1 MRLLLTVTSCLLVL
15 SLNAQ
20 MIGLSYEIDTV
31 FTEPTDD
38 FSVDLEGY
46 VVYDVFAEFT
56 NSSDQLIAIYS
67 DIEALGP
74 TAMFIDAPCGCFNP
88 ELGDVMLGGNQNENL
103 FDPFPEM
110 EFDTYWTLDFTSG
123 EDLFIPDLNY
133 SSATMCS
140 VHITNG
146 AVFAVPDIAPY
157 AGGDLKIQI
166 AQVTTC
172 DSFLLSACFNV
183 FVASGSS
190 SVQEIQDYCVDV
202 NSPFEVFADLEGC
215 TDESACSYDP
225 LAVYDDGTCIPN
237 TLGCMDET
245 ACNYLSSAICDSGMC
260 IESGCTDEMAC
271 NYNENAG
278 CSDSSCLFAGP
289 LGCGPGTIWDEG
301 LLRCVPEPTIC
312 GEGTFWDD
320 TTASCLSEDS
330 CQADLD
336 GNGVV
341 AIGDLLA
348 FLIDYGTACN

>member
-1 MRLLLTVTSCLLVL
+1 MRLLLTTMSCLLVL

-31 FTEPTDD
+31 FTEPTDN
-38 FSVDLEGY
+38 FSIDLEDY
-46 VVYDVFAEFT
+46 VVYDVYAEFT
-56 NSSDQLIAIYS
+56 NSNDELIAIYS
-67 DIEALGP
+67 DIESLGP
-74 TAMFIDAPCGCFNP
+74 PAMFIDAPCGCFNP
-88 ELGDVMLGGNQNENL
+88 ELGDVLLGGNQNENL

-110 EFDTYWTLDFTSG
+110 EFDTYWTIDLTNGESLITSN
-123 EDLFIPDLNY
+123 ENY

-140 VHITNG
+140 EQITDG
-146 AVFAVPDIAPY
+146 SVFAIPDIAPY
-157 AGGDLKIQI
+157 AGSDLKIQI

-183 FVASGSS
+183 FVASGTDN
-190 SVQEIQDYCVDV
+190 QDIQDYCVEV
-202 NSPFEVFADLEGC
+202 NNPFEVFADLEGC
-215 TDESACSYDP
+215 TDDSACSYDP

-278 CSDSSCLFAGP
+278 CSDSSCLFFGP

-301 LLRCVPEPTIC
+301 MLMCIPEPSIC
-312 GEGTFWDD
+312 GEGTYWDD
-320 TTASCLSEDS
+320 TTASFFPQDS
-330 CQADLD
+330 CLLDLD
-336 GNGVV
+336 VTGIVGV
-341 AIGDLLA
+341 GDLL
-348 FLIDYGTACN
+348 LSLGLYGTSCN